1 MISTVFSTFFKEILL
16 KLSINNNFITNFI
29 LLIIKLRLQ
38 AEGNDHH
45 CLDKA
50 SSPWGSAYLQSVKE
64 SNLALATIQI
74 FVQYES
80 GVSLSFIQKKKKKKT
95 GQDTILNE
103 GLIEQPFSYTTNSW
117 HFVIWCNNASLL
129 KNSSLQ
135 SSCRFFKYSRPGYF
149 LEYLWRN

>member
-29 LLIIKLRLQ
+29 LLIKLRLQ

-50 SSPWGSAYLQSVKE
+50 SSPLGSAYLQSVKE

-80 GVSLSFIQKKKKKKT
+80 GVSLSFIQKKKKT

-103 GLIEQPFSYTTNSW
+103 ELIEQPFSYMTNS
-117 HFVIWCNNASLL
+117 
-129 KNSSLQ
+129 
-135 SSCRFFKYSRPGYF
+135 
-149 LEYLWRN
+149 